1 MTQYSLN
8 ETFALVRNA
17 ARGAGLAW
25 GQADECGEAAR
36 YLMRQHL
43 PLEPLLEVLERR
55 GDLSPPDP
63 DSRPLCAARANAWL
77 CPLIT
82 GALLSDEAGRFV
94 RSGGCELEQVA
105 APLVLAAFA
114 ARLGESVSLLWSD
127 AELFLQRGKAEVLA
141 THQALCAAQAE
152 RVIIQLNK
160 KPPASARPADFPP
173 PGADFRFALGHLAAR
188 TYVPSGDASRQD
200 AGAGLTDND

>member
-1 MTQYSLN
+1 MTRYSLN

-25 GQADECGEAAR
+25 GVADECGQAAR
-36 YLMRQHL
+36 YLAQHRL
-43 PLEPLLEVLERR
+43 PLKPVLETLEQRET
-55 GDLSPPDP
+55 LSPPDP
-63 DSRPLCAARANAWL
+63 DSRPLRAARADAAL

-82 GALLSDEAGRFV
+82 GALLSDEARRFV
-94 RSGGCELEQVA
+94 RAGGCELEQVA

-114 ARLGESVSLLWSD
+114 SRLQESVSLTWPD
-127 AELFLQRGKAEVLA
+127 AELFLCRGNAEVLA
-141 THQALCAAQAE
+141 TPHALCAARAE
-152 RVIIQLNK
+152 QVIIQLNK

-173 PGADFRFALGHLAAR
+173 PGPDFRQRLSRLAAR
-188 TYVPSGDASRQD
+188 TYVPTGDASRQD